1 MQGLRDSLAA
11 SLEES
16 SALQVRLA
24 LSEDAVRRMELAHE
38 EDLLEARREAAVLL
52 VMEREEA
59 ALELADQE
67 DVIDSL
73 KGMNRMLLEQLN
85 NATDALNTAQRML
98 LNTASPS
105 QSTSLSSSLDLDS
118 ANGGNGTKIDVSA
131 SRKKCFF
138 GLF

>member
-1 MQGLRDSLAA
+1 M
-11 SLEES
+11 
-16 SALQVRLA
+16 RLA

-118 ANGGNGTKIDVSA
+118 ANGGSGTKSDVST

>member
-118 ANGGNGTKIDVSA
+118 ANGGNGTKSDVST

>member
-118 ANGGNGTKIDVSA
+118 ANGGSGTKSDVST

>member
-59 ALELADQE
+59 ALEIADRE